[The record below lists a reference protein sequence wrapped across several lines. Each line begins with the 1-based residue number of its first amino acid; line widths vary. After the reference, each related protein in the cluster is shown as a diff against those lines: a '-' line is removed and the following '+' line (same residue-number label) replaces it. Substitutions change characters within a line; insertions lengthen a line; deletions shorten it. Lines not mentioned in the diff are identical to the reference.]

1 LWTCLDSF
9 EERTCIALFRPGFDF
24 CALACG
30 ALLMSLVSMKR
41 VLRLSNLTD
50 SYLILVFHPLK
61 YIRQRDIRRT
71 HAVTPSTLDAGA

>member
-41 VLRLSNLTD
+41 MLCLSGLGG

-61 YIRQRDIRRT
+61 HVGQWDIGRT
-71 HAVTPSTLDAGA
+71 HSVAPSTLDA